1 MTRDELFEVAEKV
14 GLGFI
19 RHASDKDIEKFEGFA
34 QLVAEAERN
43 KYEAIITNMANL
55 LEAQQKR
62 EGVAVEMIAAALDIR
77 ARGQS

>member
-19 RHASDKDIEKFEGFA
+19 RHASDKDIEKFESFA
-34 QLVAEAERN
+34 QLVVEAERN

-77 ARGQS
+77 ARGQA

>member
-77 ARGQS
+77 ARGQA